1 MIYLLLSIF
10 CSVTVGVL
18 LKISK
23 NKGTNIFQMVSVNYL
38 IALVLCYN
46 LFPINLNTM
55 PSDLPWP
62 VLIPLSLLLPTIFVI
77 LFHSVNRVGI
87 IKTDIAQRLSL
98 VIPIVAAILI
108 FQEQITTLKYI
119 GLGFGLLAIYFTLNK
134 KDLSTQN
141 NKNSYIFPL
150 FVFLGF
156 GVIDVFFKQIALYT
170 TLPYTTSLFFVF
182 ACSLL
187 VSILI
192 NAYQILT
199 KRNQL
204 SVKNLYYGLPL
215 GVLNFLNIYFY
226 LKAHTLFSD
235 NPTTVFAMMNFG
247 VIILGTLIGVI
258 GFKERL
264 SRKNILGLILAI
276 VAISLIATSQY
287 LK

>member
-23 NKGTNIFQMVSVNYL
+23 NKGTNIFQMVSINYL
-38 IALVLCYN
+38 VALILCYN
-46 LFPINLNTM
+46 LFPIDLSVIA
-55 PSDLPWP
+55 SDLPWP

-77 LFHSVNRVGI
+77 LFHAVNRVGI

-98 VIPIVAAILI
+98 VIPILAAILI
-108 FQEQITTLKYI
+108 FQEEITTLKYI
-119 GLGFGLLAIYFTLNK
+119 GLGFGLLAIYFTLSK
-134 KDLSTQN
+134 KDLSTPHG
-141 NKNSYIFPL
+141 KNSYVFPL
-150 FVFLGF
+150 LVFIGF

-192 NAYQILT
+192 NAYQILI
-199 KRNQL
+199 KKNQL
-204 SVKNLYYGLPL
+204 SVKNLYYGIPL

-226 LKAHTLFSD
+226 LKAHSLFSE

-264 SRKNILGLILAI
+264 SRKNILGLVLAI